1 MAFFCEY
8 KTQRGRHRCSYV
20 GLVPVGRN
28 VRMFLEYLNYVVHV
42 LPIAQERKTHKI
54 AQKDFLTQEGFLG
67 RFYTPVATKEFL
79 PKEGLLG
86 GFAVHRRV
94 SYLLP

>member
-1 MAFFCEY
+1 MFNVGVFAICRRDSDVDYDRQLVLAFFCEY

-42 LPIAQERKTHKI
+42 LPIAQERKTHQI

-67 RFYTPVATKEFL
+67 RFYTPVAT
-79 PKEGLLG
+79 
-86 GFAVHRRV
+86 
-94 SYLLP
+94 